1 MRTLSRI
8 HPLLGFAAGLALSA
22 ACTSGDLDDTAPP
35 GTPPS
40 LTQPAPDERIAIVSL
55 TWRPGE
61 PGLAQ
66 AYVVDH
72 PAGERKAALDLL
84 GLATAGLLL
93 ENSLGFDPTDGNL
106 ASPGLLADQCRVERL
121 ATASTSAL
129 LRDAGE
135 ILVATG
141 DSHQVLD
148 FTWLPEGS
156 LGASGAAYSAL
167 LPAWPSPYSKKARPV
182 RSRTQTDRAPP
193 ERARPSDRSD
203 NQPRVVSVTA
213 DGSHEIGPFT
223 VSALLPA
230 EVHIR
235 SVNGHAVR
243 DGRVVGLLGSPDD
256 DKPGASFELAD
267 VPATGLELTWS
278 RPTVH
283 PTAQSQLPT
292 VPSELTLVVFERFG
306 FGETW
311 TVSCATEDDGAFAIP
326 IAALMALPDLGA
338 YQTDRVVVRKIAGAS
353 FSSRDLPEGLL
364 LAVSEDQAYL
374 E

>member
-1 MRTLSRI
+1 MRILSRLQ
-8 HPLLGFAAGLALSA
+8 PLFGFAAGLAVFV
-22 ACTSGDLDDTAPP
+22 ACTGGDLDDPLEPRAVPGLAP
-35 GTPPS
+35 S
-40 LTQPAPDERIAIVSL
+40 APDERIAIVSL

-72 PAGERKAALDLL
+72 PAGQRKAALDLL
-84 GLATAGLLL
+84 GVPTAGLLL
-93 ENSLGFDPTDGNL
+93 ESSLGFDPTDGNL
-106 ASPGLLADQCRVERL
+106 ASPGLLADQCRVERQ
-121 ATASTSAL
+121 ANDATSAL

-167 LPAWPSPYSKKARPV
+167 LPAWPSAYLNKARPV
-182 RSRTQTDRAPP
+182 RSRTPPDRA
-193 ERARPSDRSD
+193 RSNDRVD

-213 DGSHEIGPFT
+213 DGSHEVGPFT
-223 VSALLPA
+223 ASTLLPA

-243 DGRVVGLLGSPDD
+243 DGRVVGLIGNPDV

-267 VPATGLELTWS
+267 VPPTGLELTWS
-278 RPTVH
+278 RPSSA
-283 PTAQSQLPT
+283 PTAQLPT

-311 TVSCATEDDGAFAIP
+311 TVSCATEDDGSFSIP
-326 IAALMALPDLGA
+326 VAALMALPDLGA

>member
-1 MRTLSRI
+1 MRILSRF
-8 HPLLGFAAGLALSA
+8 HPLFGFAAGLAVFA
-22 ACTSGDLDDTAPP
+22 ACTGGDLDDPLEP
-35 GTPPS
+35 RSVSGLTPS
-40 LTQPAPDERIAIVSL
+40 APDERIAIVSL

-72 PAGERKAALDLL
+72 PAGQRKAALDML
-84 GLATAGLLL
+84 GVSTAGLLL
-93 ENSLGFDPTDGNL
+93 ESSLGFDPTDGNL

-121 ATASTSAL
+121 ANDATSAL

-167 LPAWPSPYSKKARPV
+167 LPAWPSTYLSSLNRPRPV
-182 RSRTQTDRAPP
+182 RARTPP
-193 ERARPSDRSD
+193 DRARPNDRAD

-223 VSALLPA
+223 ASTLLPA

-243 DGRVVGLLGSPDD
+243 DGRVVGLIGNPDD

-267 VPATGLELTWS
+267 IPPGGLELTWS
-278 RPTVH
+278 RPSA
-283 PTAQSQLPT
+283 PTYESQLPT

-311 TVSCATEDDGAFAIP
+311 TVSCATEDDGVFSIP
-326 IAALMALPDLGA
+326 VAALMALPDLGA

>member
-1 MRTLSRI
+1 MRTHSRL
-8 HPLLGFAAGLALSA
+8 HTLFGLAAGLAVFV
-22 ACTSGDLDDTAPP
+22 ACTGGDLDDPVEPRPAP
-35 GTPPS
+35 G
-40 LTQPAPDERIAIVSL
+40 LAQAAPDERIAIVSL

-72 PAGERKAALDLL
+72 PAGQRKSALDLL
-84 GLATAGLLL
+84 GIPTAALLL
-93 ENSLGFDPTDGNL
+93 ESSLGFDPTDGNL

-121 ATASTSAL
+121 ANDATSAL

-141 DSHQVLD
+141 DFHQVLD

-167 LPAWPSPYSKKARPV
+167 LPAWPSAYLNKARPV
-182 RSRTQTDRAPP
+182 RSRSSPDRA
-193 ERARPSDRSD
+193 RSSDRLD

-223 VSALLPA
+223 ASTLLPA

-243 DGRVVGLLGSPDD
+243 DGRVVGLIGNPDV

-278 RPTVH
+278 RPN
-283 PTAQSQLPT
+283 AAAAESQLPT

-311 TVSCATEDDGAFAIP
+311 TVSCATEDDGTFSIP
-326 IAALMALPDLGA
+326 VAALMALPDLGA